1 MVAQAVKRQEEGG
14 GQTGVK
20 AQGCLVGRLL
30 GGEGSQPCASASAG
44 AYTCTC
50 ACVCA
55 CAFSCVIVQVLIVGV
70 YIWICVLDYLN
81 KTQDSRSFGAK
92 PPCQDL
98 MKI

>member
-20 AQGCLVGRLL
+20 AQGCLVGRLV

-44 AYTCTC
+44 ACTC

-55 CAFSCVIVQVLIVGV
+55 FICVIVHFLMFAVVLALRW
-70 YIWICVLDYLN
+70 YQY
-81 KTQDSRSFGAK
+81 
-92 PPCQDL
+92 
-98 MKI
+98 

>member
-44 AYTCTC
+44 ACTCTC
-50 ACVCA
+50 VCVCA
-55 CAFSCVIVQVLIVGV
+55 CTCVLVQVLMFALVLVLVLVVWQGGRVGGCQPSQ
-70 YIWICVLDYLN
+70 YI
-81 KTQDSRSFGAK
+81 SR
-92 PPCQDL
+92 
-98 MKI
+98 

>member
-44 AYTCTC
+44 ACTCTC
-50 ACVCA
+50 ACVCD
-55 CAFSCVIVQVLIVGV
+55 FSCVIVQVLMFAV
-70 YIWICVLDYLN
+70 VLAL
-81 KTQDSRSFGAK
+81 RW
-92 PPCQDL
+92 
-98 MKI
+98 

>member
-44 AYTCTC
+44 ACTC

-55 CAFSCVIVQVLIVGV
+55 CTCVLVQVLMLSKVIVLRC
-70 YIWICVLDYLN
+70 YQY
-81 KTQDSRSFGAK
+81 
-92 PPCQDL
+92 
-98 MKI
+98 

>member
-44 AYTCTC
+44 ACTC
-50 ACVCA
+50 ACA
-55 CAFSCVIVQVLIVGV
+55 CAIFSASACATISASASAGAVL
-70 YIWICVLDYLN
+70 
-81 KTQDSRSFGAK
+81 F
-92 PPCQDL
+92 
-98 MKI
+98 